1 MHELE
6 KHQLACK
13 EKSLLKT
20 GNFLKVEIEVL
31 KSQLKENCRKV
42 VETMKKERKK
52 ERKKKA
58 VETELE
64 DIATESA

>member
-6 KHQLACK
+6 KHKLACK
-13 EKSLLKT
+13 QKGILKT
-20 GNFLKVEIEVL
+20 GNFLEVEIEVL
-31 KSQLKENCRKV
+31 KSQLKDNSKNV

-52 ERKKKA
+52 EKKT

>member
-6 KHQLACK
+6 KHKLACK
-13 EKSLLKT
+13 EKSILKI
-20 GNFLKVEIEVL
+20 GNFLEIEIEVL
-31 KSQLKENCRKV
+31 KSQLKGNSKKV

-52 ERKKKA
+52 EKKT

-64 DIATESA
+64 DIATEST